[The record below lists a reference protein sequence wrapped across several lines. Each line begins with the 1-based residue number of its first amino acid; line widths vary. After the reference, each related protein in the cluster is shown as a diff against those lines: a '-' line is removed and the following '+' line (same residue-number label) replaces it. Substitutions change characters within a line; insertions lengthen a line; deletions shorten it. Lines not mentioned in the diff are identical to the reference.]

1 MHLKLRRGFK
11 EDYMEVGEKEGGDWI
26 IGSLTSLC
34 ALLRVVMAYFQ
45 RCVNLDVQKQWTG
58 LS

>member
-45 RCVNLDVQKQWTG
+45 RCVNLDV
-58 LS
+58 